1 MTRVD
6 TLALG
11 AVVAAW
17 LVGVGF
23 AAGCWWTRR
32 RWAAHRAYT
41 AILERNLDGA
51 TQALVDLRV
60 EFAELQRIFRDFTQ
74 QRLRDAEQGWPLPDG
89 LEVPP
94 SVWAALREAEEHWSE
109 N

>member
-17 LVGVGF
+17 LIGVGV
-23 AAGCWWTRR
+23 AVGCWWTRR

-41 AILERNLDGA
+41 AILERSLDGA
-51 TQALVDLRV
+51 TQALADLRV
-60 EFAELQRIFRDFTQ
+60 EVAEAQRIVADFTQ
-74 QRLRDAEQGWPLPDG
+74 QRLRGAEQADG
-89 LEVPP
+89 QAPAYGFVEVSPQNGQ
-94 SVWAALREAEEHWSE
+94 RYWSD